1 MNDYVLYLIIALA
14 LSFLVNVFLIWYARN
29 ASSRL
34 TVVASNIDEIMTV
47 LSNFE
52 NHLETIYEM
61 ETYYGDE
68 TLYAILRHAK
78 AMADFLSGFTDIYEL
93 AEELPEQ
100 TEEEREEYYDRKEA
114 DTFGAKAQEEKKK
127 TTKKVVFHSGT

>member
-1 MNDYVLYLIIALA
+1 MNDYVLYLILA
-14 LSFLVNVFLIWYARN
+14 LVFSALVNVFLIWYARN

-34 TVVASNIDEIMTV
+34 TVVASNIDEIMTA

-78 AMADFLSGFTDIYEL
+78 AMADFFSGFKDIYEL
-93 AEELPEQ
+93 SEELPEQ
-100 TEEEREEYYDRKEA
+100 ADDEHEEYYDNMA
-114 DTFGAKAQEEKKK
+114 CNHFGQIQPRQ
-127 TTKKVVFHSGT
+127 GI